1 MDAAILHNILTAAD
15 SASINGNIVLTP
27 NFGGLVQNMTSRGLD
42 SGLGDGVERLDI
54 LELSTDKDNGSTSQ
68 VNLVVGIGIIESG
81 NIGLFGIV

>member
-1 MDAAILHNILTAAD
+1 
-15 SASINGNIVLTP
+15 
-27 NFGGLVQNMTSRGLD
+27 MTSRGLD